1 MPVPISELADRLRVS
16 TDTLRYYERLGLVPA
31 PARAANGYRVYDEA
45 AAERVRFIKGA
56 QHMGLRLSDIK
67 ELLDIW
73 DRGACPC
80 GHTAEIIE
88 RRLAEV
94 DAELTR
100 LQAMR
105 RDLVALGQ
113 RNRACADLSAP
124 DWWCAHTT
132 DGERR

>member
-1 MPVPISELADRLRVS
+1 MPVPISELAHRLRVS

-31 PARAANGYRVYDEA
+31 PARAGNGYRVYDEA
-45 AAERVRFIKGA
+45 AAERVRFIKSA
-56 QHMGLRLSDIK
+56 QHVGLRLSDIK

-73 DRGACPC
+73 DLGTCPC
-80 GHTAEIIE
+80 GHTAEVVG

-94 DAELTR
+94 DADLAR
-100 LQAMR
+100 LQAMKR
-105 RDLVALGQ
+105 HLVALGQ
-113 RNRACADLSAP
+113 RNQACADLSAP

>member
-1 MPVPISELADRLRVS
+1 MPVSISELADQLRVS
-16 TDTLRYYERLGLVPA
+16 TDTLRYYERLRLVPT
-31 PARAANGYRVYDEA
+31 PGRAANGYRVYDEA
-45 AAERVRFIKGA
+45 VAERVRFIKSA
-56 QHMGLRLSDIK
+56 QRMGLRLSDIK

-80 GHTAEIIE
+80 GHTAEVVE

-94 DAELTR
+94 DAELAR

-105 RDLVALGQ
+105 RDLVTLGQ
-113 RNRACADLSAP
+113 RNQACTDLSAP

-132 DGERR
+132 DGGRR

>member
-1 MPVPISELADRLRVS
+1 MAISISELADRLKVS

-31 PARAANGYRVYDEA
+31 AARAGNGYRVYDEA
-45 AAERVRFIKGA
+45 VAERVRFIKNA

-80 GHTAEIIE
+80 GHTAEVVE

-94 DAELTR
+94 DAELAR
-100 LQAMR
+100 LQAIK
-105 RDLVALGQ
+105 RDLVTLGQ
-113 RNRACADLSAP
+113 RNQACTDLSAP

-132 DGERR
+132 DGEGR